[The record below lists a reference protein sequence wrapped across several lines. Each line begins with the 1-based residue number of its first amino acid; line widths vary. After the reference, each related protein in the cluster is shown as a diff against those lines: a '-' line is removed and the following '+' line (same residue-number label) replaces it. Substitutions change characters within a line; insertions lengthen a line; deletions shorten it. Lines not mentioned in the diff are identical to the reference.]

1 MMDRETRALQRFVEA
16 QDTVYQDVLLEL
28 QAGRKRSHWMW
39 FIFPQIE
46 GLGSSAMAQRYAIAS
61 RAEAQAY
68 LRHPV
73 LRERLVQCTLLM
85 LEHAEKTPH
94 EILGSPDD
102 LKFFSCMTLF
112 DAASEKGSPFERAL
126 DVFFDGQRDEKT
138 RALLAA

>member
-28 QAGRKRSHWMW
+28 RAGRKRSHWMW

-61 RAEAQAY
+61 GAEAQAY

-85 LEHAEKTPH
+85 LEHTEKTPN

-112 DAASEKGSPFERAL
+112 DTVSEKGSPFKQAL

-138 RALLAA
+138 LALLAA